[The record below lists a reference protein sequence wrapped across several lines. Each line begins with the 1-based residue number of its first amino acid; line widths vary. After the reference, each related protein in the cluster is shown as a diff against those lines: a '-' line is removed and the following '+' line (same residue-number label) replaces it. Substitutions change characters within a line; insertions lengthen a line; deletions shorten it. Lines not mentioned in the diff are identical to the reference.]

1 MNMCNLLEVPTHKR
15 VPTPCTK
22 DLLLPDDSRELE
34 GDKAMRY
41 RSAVGIA
48 MYVSQDRAD
57 IAFTVRMLSQK
68 LKEPTA
74 KCWQSAQ
81 RLASYMMCTSNYA
94 TKVHATGRRLSILEP
109 EDYESMHD
117 GVLLEVFCDA
127 DWSGNKQT
135 RRSMSSSSFYLN
147 GCCIH
152 TSCRS
157 QRCVSL
163 SSTESEFYA
172 LVSAACDGIYLKR
185 ILQFLLDQLVDLCM
199 RTDNQSCRQIS
210 MKQGVSKVRHL
221 DGRFLWVQEKTGDG
235 TLRVGAVDGRRNPS
249 DLGTKVP
256 ASGKRLKALLCMHD
270 FVECIGDSV
279 EEVGR
284 AECEQLL
291 QSMQNER
298 DTLRVRR
305 LVNKDLKSNG
315 MCSVGNAMMVMM
327 LSLAQGV
334 DGSLTRREVSV
345 QTETHWSMQ
354 VPHVAI
360 TVLAIMIALLCIFSS
375 LSLERL
381 WPHEVSE
388 STANNAEEP
397 ACAEPQSRDEGRWNM
412 CVAAIA
418 IVPSM
423 LCLMFMM
430 QLKKLKSLIARERK
444 ENDRLQGV
452 INEMDYDRIAWAEYH
467 AKPKPAASRPAAAM
481 PEHIVRETHVYTTL
495 RRGKSYHFNRGC
507 HCLGTAEEIVR
518 LGIEEAKTRGY
529 VPCKSCCKSSK
540 KTN

>member
-1 MNMCNLLEVPTHKR
+1 
-15 VPTPCTK
+15 
-22 DLLLPDDSRELE
+22 
-34 GDKAMRY
+34 
-41 RSAVGIA
+41 
-48 MYVSQDRAD
+48 
-57 IAFTVRMLSQK
+57 
-68 LKEPTA
+68 
-74 KCWQSAQ
+74 
-81 RLASYMMCTSNYA
+81 
-94 TKVHATGRRLSILEP
+94 
-109 EDYESMHD
+109 
-117 GVLLEVFCDA
+117 
-127 DWSGNKQT
+127 
-135 RRSMSSSSFYLN
+135 
-147 GCCIH
+147 
-152 TSCRS
+152 
-157 QRCVSL
+157 
-163 SSTESEFYA
+163 
-172 LVSAACDGIYLKR
+172 
-185 ILQFLLDQLVDLCM
+185 
-199 RTDNQSCRQIS
+199 

-305 LVNKDLKSNG
+305 LVNKALKSNG

-354 VPHVAI
+354 VPPVAI

-430 QLKKLKSLIARERK
+430 QLKLPLMLA
-444 ENDRLQGV
+444 
-452 INEMDYDRIAWAEYH
+452 
-467 AKPKPAASRPAAAM
+467 
-481 PEHIVRETHVYTTL
+481 
-495 RRGKSYHFNRGC
+495 
-507 HCLGTAEEIVR
+507 
-518 LGIEEAKTRGY
+518 
-529 VPCKSCCKSSK
+529 
-540 KTN
+540 